1 MQVDQ
6 TREAV
11 TMKVAEKRR
20 WKILV
25 VAGATMALVAG
36 MVSTVPSAYAGGTI
50 KVDDD
55 QWISIG
61 MGIRTKFQA
70 VEDAGANGNYG
81 AGFNV
86 DNARV
91 YINGK
96 IHKYVGF
103 TFNTECFNCAVGA
116 GAGFAGNSNM
126 GLIDAIGKFE
136 FNDLVNLWVGRTLVP
151 GERGELNGPFYHSTY
166 EGFKTPFN
174 SADFSGNFGVG
185 GAGVYGRDNGA
196 VLWGSILNKHLS
208 YSAGMFT
215 GLRSGSGPTGGP
227 NSSGSFLYA
236 TRVTYNFF
244 NIEDNPGYYTSGT
257 YYGTAGHIL
266 AIAGGLNYQAN
277 GAGNTAAKS
286 DMTIFVADVL
296 WELPLGKEMQG
307 GVITVNGEFK
317 QYSASYNTGVAFSG
331 APSGFAPAGSATGDC
346 FCMFRGQS
354 ITAYALYLFPGEI
367 GIGRFQ
373 PYARYTY
380 IDPDQSS
387 TRDEVEFGTNYIISG
402 HNARIS
408 AFYQYGDLASKGL
421 VSGGNAWAP
430 VVTGS
435 DVSAF
440 KLALQLQY

>member
-1 MQVDQ
+1 MKVDQ

-11 TMKVAEKRR
+11 TMKVAQKRR
-20 WKILV
+20 WKILL

-36 MVSTVPSAYAGGTI
+36 MASTLPSAYAGGTI
-50 KVDDD
+50 KANDE

-61 MGIRTKFQA
+61 MGIRTKLSA
-70 VEDAGANGNYG
+70 VEDGQANGQGYG
-81 AGFNV
+81 TNFGV

-103 TFNTECFNCAVGA
+103 TFNTECFNCAVG
-116 GAGFAGNSNM
+116 GGGNHFAGNSNI

-151 GERGELNGPFYHSTY
+151 GERGELNGPFYHAVY

-174 SADFSGNFGVG
+174 SADFSGNFGTG

-196 VLWGSILNKHLS
+196 VLWGSMLDHHLS
-208 YSAGMFT
+208 YAASVFT
-215 GLRSGSGPTGGP
+215 GLRSSAGVGP
-227 NSSGSFLYA
+227 NAHSTMLYA
-236 TRVTYNFF
+236 GRVTYNFF

-266 AIAGGLNYQAN
+266 AIAGGINYQAR
-277 GAGNTAAKS
+277 GAGSSLATS
-286 DMTIFVADVL
+286 DMTVLVSDIL
-296 WELPLGKEMQG
+296 WELPLGKDMQG

-317 QYSASYNTGVAFSG
+317 QYSAGYNTAVA
-331 APSGFAPAGSATGDC
+331 FAPATTDC

-354 ITAYALYLFPGEI
+354 YTAYALYLFPGEI

-380 IDPDQSS
+380 IEPDQS
-387 TRDEVEFGTNYIISG
+387 THRDEAEFGTNYIISG

-408 AFYQYGDLASKGL
+408 AFYQYGDLATKSLFNWSPTAAGQE
-421 VSGGNAWAP
+421 
-430 VVTGS
+430 
-435 DVSAF
+435 VSAF

>member
-1 MQVDQ
+1 MKVDQ

-20 WKILV
+20 WKILL
-25 VAGATMALVAG
+25 VAGATMALVAE
-36 MVSTVPSAYAGGTI
+36 MASTLPSAYAGGTI
-50 KVDDD
+50 KANDD

-61 MGIRTKFQA
+61 MGIRTKLSA
-70 VEDAGANGNYG
+70 VQDGQANGQGYG
-81 AGFNV
+81 TDFGV

-103 TFNTECFNCAVGA
+103 TFNTDCFNC
-116 GAGFAGNSNM
+116 NSSAFGGGIGGLGTGTM
-126 GLIDAIGKFE
+126 GLLDAIGKFE

-151 GERGELNGPFYHSTY
+151 GERGELNGPFYHATF

-174 SADFSGNFGVG
+174 SADFTNTGFGAG
-185 GAGVYGRDNGA
+185 GAGLYGRDNGV
-196 VLWGSILNKHLS
+196 VLWGSMLDHHLS
-208 YSAGMFT
+208 YAASVFT
-215 GLRSGSGPTGGP
+215 GLRSSGGATPSGP
-227 NSSGSFLYA
+227 NQQGSLLYA
-236 TRVTYNFF
+236 GRVTYNFF
-244 NIEDNPGYYTSGT
+244 NKEDNPGYYTSGT

-266 AIAGGLNYQAN
+266 AIAGGINYQAN
-277 GAGNTAAKS
+277 GAGSLAAPS
-286 DMTIFVADVL
+286 DMTVLVSDIL
-296 WELPLGKEMQG
+296 WELPLGKDMQG

-317 QYSASYNTGVAFSG
+317 HYAAGYDTAVAF
-331 APSGFAPAGSATGDC
+331 APGTTDC

-354 ITAYALYLFPGEI
+354 YTAYALYLFPGEI

-373 PYARYTY
+373 PYARYTT
-380 IDPDQSS
+380 IQAAQSS
-387 TRDEVEFGTNYIISG
+387 VREEVEFGTNYIISG

-408 AFYQYGDLASKGL
+408 AFYQYGDIATKGL
-421 VSGGNAWAP
+421 GNWAP
-430 VVTGS
+430 NAPGA

>member
-1 MQVDQ
+1 
-6 TREAV
+6 
-11 TMKVAEKRR
+11 
-20 WKILV
+20 
-25 VAGATMALVAG
+25 
-36 MVSTVPSAYAGGTI
+36 MVSSLPSAYAGGTI
-50 KVDDD
+50 KANDD

-61 MGIRTKFQA
+61 MGIRTKLQT
-70 VEDAGANGNYG
+70 VQDAGPSGGYG
-81 AGFNV
+81 TDFGV

-103 TFNTECFNCAVGA
+103 TFNTECFNCAVG
-116 GAGFAGNSNM
+116 GGPGFAGNSNM

-136 FNDLVNLWVGRTLVP
+136 FNDVVNLWVGRTLVP
-151 GERGELNGPFYHSTY
+151 GERGELNGPFYHAVY

-174 SADFSGNFGVG
+174 SADFSGGFGNG

-196 VLWGSILNKHLS
+196 VFWGSILDHHLS
-208 YSAGMFT
+208 YSAGVFT
-215 GLRSGSGPTGGP
+215 GLRSTTNVGP
-227 NSSGSFLYA
+227 NQSDTLLYA
-236 TRVTYNFF
+236 GRVTYNVF
-244 NIEDNPGYYTSGT
+244 NKEDNPGYYTSGT

-277 GAGNTAAKS
+277 GAGSALAKS

-296 WELPLGKEMQG
+296 WELPLGKDMSG

-317 QYSASYNTGVAFSG
+317 NYTAGYDTTVASAS
-331 APSGFAPAGSATGDC
+331 PDC

-354 ITAYALYLFPGEI
+354 YTMYGLYLFPGEI
-367 GIGRFQ
+367 GIGRVQ
-373 PYARYTY
+373 PYARFTA
-380 IDPDQSS
+380 ISPDQSS
-387 TRDEVEFGTNYIISG
+387 AREETEFGANYIISG

-421 VSGGNAWAP
+421 FNWAP
-430 VVTGS
+430 TVAGGE
-435 DVSAF
+435 VSAF

>member
-1 MQVDQ
+1 
-6 TREAV
+6 
-11 TMKVAEKRR
+11 MKVAEKRR
-20 WKILV
+20 WKILL

-36 MVSTVPSAYAGGTI
+36 MVSTLPNAYAGGTI

-61 MGIRTKFQA
+61 MGIRTKLSA
-70 VEDAGANGNYG
+70 VQNAQANGSGYG
-81 AGFNV
+81 TNFGV

-103 TFNTECFNCAVGA
+103 TFNTECFNCAVG
-116 GAGFAGNSNM
+116 GGGNQFAGNSNM

-136 FNDLVNLWVGRTLVP
+136 FNDLLNLWVGRTLVP
-151 GERGELNGPFYHSTY
+151 GERGELNGPFYHATY

-208 YSAGMFT
+208 YAASVFT
-215 GLRSGSGPTGGP
+215 GLRSGQNFGP
-227 NSSGSFLYA
+227 NAQGSMLYA
-236 TRVTYNFF
+236 GRVTYNFF

-266 AIAGGLNYQAN
+266 AIAGGINYQED
-277 GAGNTAAKS
+277 GAGSSLAKS
-286 DMTIFVADVL
+286 DMTVLVADVL
-296 WELPLGKEMQG
+296 WELPLGGKDMQG

-317 QYSASYNTGVAFSG
+317 QYSASYNTSVAFANNG
-331 APSGFAPAGSATGDC
+331 AGNGLGDC

-354 ITAYALYLFPGEI
+354 YTMYALYLLPQEI

-380 IDPDQSS
+380 VDPDQST
-387 TRDEVEFGTNYIISG
+387 TRDEIEFGTNYIISG
-402 HNARIS
+402 HYARIS
-408 AFYQYGDLASKGL
+408 AFYQYGDLATKSL
-421 VSGGNAWAP
+421 FNWAP
-430 VVTGS
+430 TAAGS

-440 KLALQLQY
+440 KLALQMQY

>member
-1 MQVDQ
+1 
-6 TREAV
+6 
-11 TMKVAEKRR
+11 
-20 WKILV
+20 
-25 VAGATMALVAG
+25 
-36 MVSTVPSAYAGGTI
+36 
-50 KVDDD
+50 
-55 QWISIG
+55 
-61 MGIRTKFQA
+61 MGIRTKLQT
-70 VEDAGANGNYG
+70 VQDAGPSGGYG
-81 AGFNV
+81 TDFGV

-103 TFNTECFNCAVGA
+103 TLNTECFNCAVG
-116 GAGFAGNSNM
+116 GGPGFAGNSNI

-136 FNDLVNLWVGRTLVP
+136 FNDIVNLWVGRTLVP
-151 GERGELNGPFYHSTY
+151 GERGELNGPFYHAVY

-174 SADFSGNFGVG
+174 SADFSGGFGNG

-196 VLWGSILNKHLS
+196 VFWGSVLDHHLS
-208 YSAGMFT
+208 YSAGVFT
-215 GLRSGSGPTGGP
+215 GLRSTTNAGP
-227 NSSGSFLYA
+227 NQSDTLLYA
-236 TRVTYNFF
+236 GRVTYNVF
-244 NIEDNPGYYTSGT
+244 NKEDNPGYYTSGT

-277 GAGNTAAKS
+277 GAGSLAAKS

-296 WELPLGKEMQG
+296 WELPLNGG

-317 QYSASYNTGVAFSG
+317 NHTAGYDTAVAF
-331 APSGFAPAGSATGDC
+331 GSPDC

-354 ITAYALYLFPGEI
+354 YTMYGLYLFPTEI

-373 PYARYTY
+373 PYARFTA
-380 IDPDQSS
+380 ISPDQSS
-387 TRDEVEFGTNYIISG
+387 AREETEFGTNYIISG

-421 VSGGNAWAP
+421 FNWAP
-430 VVTGS
+430 TVAGGE
-435 DVSAF
+435 VSAF

>member
-1 MQVDQ
+1 MKVDQ

-20 WKILV
+20 WKILL

-36 MVSTVPSAYAGGTI
+36 MVSTLPSAYAGGTI
-50 KVDDD
+50 KANDD

-61 MGIRTKFQA
+61 MGIRTKLSSVQ
-70 VEDAGANGNYG
+70 DGQANGQGYG
-81 AGFNV
+81 TNFGV

-103 TFNTECFNCAVGA
+103 TFNTECFNCAVG
-116 GAGFAGNSNM
+116 GGGNHFAGNSNI

-151 GERGELNGPFYHSTY
+151 GERGELNGPFYHAVY

-196 VLWGSILNKHLS
+196 VFWGSILDHHLS
-208 YSAGMFT
+208 YSAGVFT
-215 GLRSGSGPTGGP
+215 GLRSSPGLGP
-227 NSSGSFLYA
+227 NGHSSLLYA
-236 TRVTYNFF
+236 GRVTYNFF
-244 NIEDNPGYYTSGT
+244 NKEDNPGYYTSGT

-266 AIAGGLNYQAN
+266 AIAGGINYQAN
-277 GAGNTAAKS
+277 GAGASTASS
-286 DMTIFVADVL
+286 DMTVFVADVL
-296 WELPLGKEMQG
+296 WELPLGKDMQG

-317 QYSASYNTGVAFSG
+317 NHTAGYDTTVAF
-331 APSGFAPAGSATGDC
+331 AAGPGDC

-354 ITAYALYLFPGEI
+354 YTAYALYLFPGEV
-367 GIGRFQ
+367 GIGKFQ
-373 PYARYTY
+373 PYARYTT
-380 IDPDQSS
+380 IQPDQSS
-387 TRDEVEFGTNYIISG
+387 VREEAEFGTNYIISG

-408 AFYQYGDLASKGL
+408 AFYQYGDIATKSLF
-421 VSGGNAWAP
+421 NWAP
-430 VVTGS
+430 TAAGA

>member
-36 MVSTVPSAYAGGTI
+36 MASTLPSAYAGGTI

-61 MGIRTKFQA
+61 MGIRTKFAA

-81 AGFNV
+81 TNFGV

-103 TFNTECFNCAVGA
+103 TFNTECFNCAVGG
-116 GAGFAGNSNM
+116 GAGYPGNSNM

-136 FNDLVNLWVGRTLVP
+136 FTDLINLWVGRTLVP
-151 GERGELNGPFYHSTY
+151 GERGELNGPFYHATY

-174 SADFSGNFGVG
+174 SADFSGNFGTG

-196 VLWGSILNKHLS
+196 VLWGSILDHHLS
-208 YSAGMFT
+208 YAASVFT
-215 GLRSGSGPTGGP
+215 GLRSASGPTGGP
-227 NSSGSFLYA
+227 NSSGSMLYA
-236 TRVTYNFF
+236 GRVTWNVF
-244 NIEDNPGYYTSGT
+244 NKEDNPGYYTSGT

-277 GAGNTAAKS
+277 GAGSAAAKS

-296 WELPLGKEMQG
+296 WELPLGKDMKG
-307 GVITVNGEFK
+307 GVITVNAEFK
-317 QYSASYNTGVAFSG
+317 QYSASYNTAVAFAS
-331 APSGFAPAGSATGDC
+331 PDC

-354 ITAYALYLFPGEI
+354 FTAYALYLFPGEI

-380 IDPDQSS
+380 IDPDSS
-387 TRDEVEFGTNYIISG
+387 TTRDEIEFGTNYIISG

-408 AFYQYGDLASKGL
+408 AFYQYGDLATKGL
-421 VSGGNAWAP
+421 FDWAP
-430 VVTGS
+430 TAAGR

-440 KLALQLQY
+440 KLALQMQY

>member
-1 MQVDQ
+1 MKVDQ

-11 TMKVAEKRR
+11 TMKVAQKRR

-36 MVSTVPSAYAGGTI
+36 MVSTLPSAYAGGTI
-50 KVDDD
+50 KANDD

-61 MGIRTKFQA
+61 MGIRTKLSA
-70 VEDAGANGNYG
+70 VEDGQANGRGYG
-81 AGFNV
+81 TNFGV

-103 TFNTECFNCAVGA
+103 TFNTECFNCAVG
-116 GAGFAGNSNM
+116 GGPGFGGNSNM

-151 GERGELNGPFYHSTY
+151 GERGELNGPFYHATY

-174 SADFSGNFGVG
+174 SADFSGGFGAG
-185 GAGVYGRDNGA
+185 GAGLYGRDNGA
-196 VLWGSILNKHLS
+196 VLWGSVLDHRLS
-208 YSAGMFT
+208 YAASVFT
-215 GLRSGSGPTGGP
+215 GLRSSGGAVGGP
-227 NSSGSFLYA
+227 NQQGSLLYA
-236 TRVTYNFF
+236 GRVTYNFF
-244 NIEDNPGYYTSGT
+244 NKEDNPGYYTSGT

-266 AIAGGLNYQAN
+266 AIAGGINYQAR
-277 GAGNTAAKS
+277 GAGSAAAPS
-286 DMTIFVADVL
+286 DMTVFVADVL
-296 WELPLGKEMQG
+296 WELPLGDQGKG

-317 QYSASYNTGVAFSG
+317 NYTAGYDTTVAFAS
-331 APSGFAPAGSATGDC
+331 PDC

-354 ITAYALYLFPGEI
+354 YTAYALYLFPNEI

-373 PYARYTY
+373 PYARYTT
-380 IDPDQSS
+380 IQPDQS
-387 TRDEVEFGTNYIISG
+387 TVREETEFGTNYIISG

-408 AFYQYGDLASKGL
+408 AFYQYGDLATKGL
-421 VSGGNAWAP
+421 FNWSPTAA
-430 VVTGS
+430 GS

-440 KLALQLQY
+440 KLALQMQY

>member
-36 MVSTVPSAYAGGTI
+36 MASTLPSAYAGGTI
-50 KVDDD
+50 KVNDD

-61 MGIRTKFQA
+61 MGIRTKLSA
-70 VEDAGANGNYG
+70 VQDGSADGQNYG
-81 AGFNV
+81 TNFGV

-103 TFNTECFNCAVGA
+103 TFNTDCFNCNTSFTA
-116 GAGFAGNSNM
+116 GAGGGSAAGTM
-126 GLIDAIGKFE
+126 GLLDAIGKFE

-151 GERGELNGPFYHSTY
+151 GERGELNGPFYHATF

-174 SADFSGNFGVG
+174 TADFNGGFGVG
-185 GAGVYGRDNGA
+185 SGGLYGRDNGA
-196 VLWGSILNKHLS
+196 VLWGSILDKHLS
-208 YSAGMFT
+208 YSAGVFT
-215 GLRSGSGPTGGP
+215 GLRSGAGFGP
-227 NSSGSFLYA
+227 NQHDSLLYA
-236 TRVTYNFF
+236 GRVTYNVF

-266 AIAGGLNYQAN
+266 AIAGGINYQAS
-277 GAGNTAAKS
+277 GAGSLAAQS
-286 DMTIFVADVL
+286 DMTIFVADAL
-296 WELPLGKEMQG
+296 WELPLGKDMQG
-307 GVITVNGEFK
+307 GVITANAEFK
-317 QYSASYNTGVAFSG
+317 QYSASYNTAVAF
-331 APSGFAPAGSATGDC
+331 APTTTDC

-354 ITAYALYLFPGEI
+354 FTAYALYLLPGEI

-380 IDPDQSS
+380 IDPDQST
-387 TRDEVEFGTNYIISG
+387 TRDEIEFGTNYIISG

-408 AFYQYGDLASKGL
+408 AFYQYGDLATKGL
-421 VSGGNAWAP
+421 GNWSPTAA
-430 VVTGS
+430 GA

-440 KLALQLQY
+440 KLALQMQY